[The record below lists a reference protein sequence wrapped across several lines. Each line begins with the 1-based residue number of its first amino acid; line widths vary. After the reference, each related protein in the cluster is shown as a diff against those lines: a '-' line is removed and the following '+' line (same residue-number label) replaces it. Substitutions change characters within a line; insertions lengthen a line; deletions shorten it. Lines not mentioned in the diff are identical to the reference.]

1 MSKAKIRTLVVV
13 CGGAVSAG
21 AAAGP
26 FLFGAAVRE
35 GDNVAGVGLVTT
47 IENLAINNS
56 GQWFVEADTNNAN
69 ADIDGV
75 LLSGT
80 GAGGPIALFMQH
92 GQALAAPAG
101 TTISSFD
108 AVTINNGGNGGF
120 NFFLDGATTTTDS
133 GVFFDS
139 TLVMQES
146 FVSSA
151 AGLTPGTP
159 YIGWFETKINDSN
172 QILMMASV
180 DDAAIPTTVDRAII
194 RADTDGAGG
203 LTAEKLYVKEGDSIA
218 GQLVT
223 DFGTG
228 PHSYAF
234 NNAGEAMFVADLDGA
249 TTGDG
254 VVAMSD
260 GDSVTVI
267 AQEGAASG
275 IQGRNWGTL
284 STSTVMAL
292 NNNGD
297 WAMRATLSGDTATDT
312 VIVSNGQ
319 VVAQEGSGNA
329 AIGSF
334 VFTSFGTGPVD
345 ISDAG
350 GVLYYGDW
358 DDANADIDTGLFLND
373 VLVVQEGVTMIDGII
388 VDTIA
393 SGQDSF
399 SLSDNGRWLIFEGTL
414 VGGIDGAFVVQIPAP
429 GGAALLGLA
438 ALAGVRRRR

>member
-1 MSKAKIRTLVVV
+1 MDGS
-13 CGGAVSAG
+13 GA
-21 AAAGP
+21 
-26 FLFGAAVRE
+26 
-35 GDNVAGVGLVTT
+35 
-47 IENLAINNS
+47 
-56 GQWFVEADTNNAN
+56 
-69 ADIDGV
+69 
-75 LLSGT
+75 LL
-80 GAGGPIALFMQH
+80 
-92 GQALAAPAG
+92 
-101 TTISSFD
+101 
-108 AVTINNGGNGGF
+108 
-120 NFFLDGATTTTDS
+120 
-133 GVFFDS
+133 
-139 TLVMQES
+139 
-146 FVSSA
+146 
-151 AGLTPGTP
+151 
-159 YIGWFETKINDSN
+159 
-172 QILMMASV
+172 
-180 DDAAIPTTVDRAII
+180 
-194 RADTDGAGG
+194 
-203 LTAEKLYVKEGDSIA
+203 AEKLYVKEGDSIA

-234 NNAGEAMFVADLDGA
+234 NNAGQAMFVADLDGA

-254 VVAMSD
+254 VVAISD
-260 GDSVTVI
+260 GDSTTVI
-267 AQEGAASG
+267 AQEGTASG

-297 WAMRATLSGDTATDT
+297 WAMRATLAGDTTTDT

-345 ISDAG
+345 INDAG

-373 VLVVQEGVTMIDGII
+373 MLVVQEGVTTIDGII

-393 SGQDSF
+393 SGQDAF
-399 SLSDNGRWLIFEGTL
+399 SMSDNGRWLIFEGTL

-429 GGAALLGLA
+429 GGVALLGLA
-438 ALAGVRRRR
+438 GLASVRRRR

>member
-1 MSKAKIRTLVVV
+1 MSKLQIRTLVVV
-13 CGGAVSAG
+13 CGGALSA
-21 AAAGP
+21 AASAGP

-47 IENLAINNS
+47 IENVVINNS
-56 GQWFVEADTNNAN
+56 GQWFVETDTNNAN
-69 ADIDGV
+69 TEIDGV

-80 GAGGPIALFMQH
+80 GSGGAFSLFLQH

-108 AVTINNGGNGGF
+108 AVTINNNGDGGF

-133 GVFFDS
+133 GIFFNS
-139 TLVMQES
+139 ALVMQES
-146 FVSSA
+146 FISTA

-159 YIGWFETKINDSN
+159 YIGWFATTINDSN
-172 QILMMASV
+172 QILLMASV

-194 RADTDGAGG
+194 RADVDGSGA
-203 LTAEKLYVKEGDSIA
+203 LLAEKLYVKEGDSIA

-234 NNAGEAMFVADLDGA
+234 NNAGQAMFVADLDGA

-254 VVAMSD
+254 VVAISD
-260 GDSVTVI
+260 GDSTTVI
-267 AQEGAASG
+267 AQEGTASG

-297 WAMRATLSGDTATDT
+297 WAMRATLAGDTTTDT

-345 ISDAG
+345 INDAG

-373 VLVVQEGVTMIDGII
+373 MLVVQEGVTTIDGII

-393 SGQDSF
+393 SGQDAF
-399 SLSDNGRWLIFEGTL
+399 SMSDNGRWLIFEGTL

-429 GGAALLGLA
+429 GGVALLGLA
-438 ALAGVRRRR
+438 GLASVRRRR